1 MDLVLGL
8 ADVERSFGQLRREKK
23 RGGTHHLLRREEE
36 VGHCAGE
43 VEQAFPPHP
52 LITPHDLT
60 DRLEEPQVLVD
71 GHERDGDERP
81 LVVGLVVLLEDGKHP
96 SNLGAVDRDLGRNK
110 RVERRLQTE
119 QVKEGTSRVRVVA
132 REGKERVLAMEKD
145 DGVVVRE
152 KVLR

>member
-1 MDLVLGL
+1 M
-8 ADVERSFGQLRREKK
+8 
-23 RGGTHHLLRREEE
+23 
-36 VGHCAGE
+36 
-43 VEQAFPPHP
+43 
-52 LITPHDLT
+52 
-60 DRLEEPQVLVD
+60 
-71 GHERDGDERP
+71 
-81 LVVGLVVLLEDGKHP
+81 GLVVLLEDGEHP

-152 KVLR
+152 KVLRRGRSAGTCKAKDVPTAIRTESRDQLERYEN